1 MVVVENDNI
10 ARDYIEAITWAGGT
24 PLLCSLSDAQQFRTF
39 LDKASGIMIA
49 CESLGSLGIHDENTE
64 RALCADGA
72 SDLLNLQMQV
82 LTYGLSRDMPILAIC
97 RGMQLL
103 NIAFGGDG
111 AKIIDDHVDR
121 GTNEDEFVRH
131 QVYIS
136 PGSKMA
142 AIIGSGGFY
151 NTNSVHGYGIKESQ
165 KSPRL
170 LASSYSVQDGV
181 IEGLESPEHDWVIGV
196 QCHPERM
203 KEVPINF
210 RYLFKGLVQRA
221 GIFNT

>member
-1 MVVVENDNI
+1 MVVVENDNK
-10 ARDYIEAITWAGGT
+10 AGDYLDAITWAGGT
-24 PLLCSLSDAQQFRTF
+24 PLLCTPADAQHFNAF
-39 LDKASGIMIA
+39 LDKSSGLMIA
-49 CESLGSLGIHDENTE
+49 CESVGSLPTNNESIE
-64 RALCADGA
+64 RGLFVEGA
-72 SDLLNLQMQV
+72 SDLLPLQMKA
-82 LTYGLSRDMPILAIC
+82 LSYGLSSDMPILAIC
-97 RGMQLL
+97 LGMQLL
-103 NIAFGGDG
+103 NSAFGGG
-111 AKIIDDHVDR
+111 MPKIIDGHLVR
-121 GTNEDEFVRH
+121 SANEDEFVRH

-151 NTNSVHGYGIKESQ
+151 KTNSIHGYGIKEPQ

-170 LASSYSVQDGV
+170 LASTYSLEDGI

-203 KEVPINF
+203 KEVPMNF

-221 GIFNT
+221 DIFRG

>member
-1 MVVVENDNI
+1 MVVVDNDNT
-10 ARDYIEAITWAGGT
+10 ARDYMEAVTWAGGT
-24 PLLCSLSDAQQFRTF
+24 PLLCSLSDAQHCRAF
-39 LDKASGIMIA
+39 LDKSSGIMIA
-49 CESLGSLGIHDENTE
+49 CESPGSLGINDENAE
-64 RALCADGA
+64 RALCADSD
-72 SDLLNLQMQV
+72 SDLSHLQMQA
-82 LTYGLSRDMPILAIC
+82 LMYGLSRDMPILAIC

-103 NIAFGGDG
+103 NIAFGGDV
-111 AKIIDDHVDR
+111 AKIIDDHLGR
-121 GTNEDEFVRH
+121 GTNEDEIARH

-151 NTNSVHGYGIKESQ
+151 NTNSVHRYGIKELQ

-170 LASSYSVQDGV
+170 LASAYSVEDGG

-221 GIFNT
+221 GIFDA

>member
-1 MVVVENDNI
+1 VVVVENGNK
-10 ARDYIEAITWAGGT
+10 AGDYIDAITWAGGT
-24 PLLCSLSDAQQFRTF
+24 PLLCAPSDAQHFRAL
-39 LDKASGIMIA
+39 LDKSSGLMIA
-49 CESLGSLGIHDENTE
+49 CESVGSLATNNESMESDHCVE
-64 RALCADGA
+64 GA
-72 SDLLNLQMQV
+72 SDLLPLQMQA
-82 LTYGLSRDMPILAIC
+82 LRYGLSRDIPILAIC

-103 NIAFGGDG
+103 NRVFGGGVPKIVDG
-111 AKIIDDHVDR
+111 HLVRATDEDDLP
-121 GTNEDEFVRH
+121 RH
-131 QVYIS
+131 QVYVS

-151 NTNSVHGYGIKESQ
+151 KTNSIHGYGIKEPQ

-170 LASSYSVQDGV
+170 LASAYSLEDGI

-196 QCHPERM
+196 QCHVERM

-221 GIFNT
+221 NIFNG